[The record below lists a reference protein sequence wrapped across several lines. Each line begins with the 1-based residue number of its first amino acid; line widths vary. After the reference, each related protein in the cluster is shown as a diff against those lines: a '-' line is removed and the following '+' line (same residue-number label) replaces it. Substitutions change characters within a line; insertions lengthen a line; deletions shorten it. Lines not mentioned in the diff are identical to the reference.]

1 MGWLQ
6 EHALHSACK
15 KHLKSSLSAYVFI
28 SAWRHDLMMNHM
40 GQVNAL
46 HWCCCIRQPVGHKY
60 IIVWFEYLRKYSN
73 ITGLLCACMN
83 GLQVIIE
90 TLRLSNPV
98 ALLWRE
104 AIEDVPL
111 HGIISVSL
119 SQMTLIVQFMSKV
132 GSCKK
137 ELFSLRSRFNWDSG
151 RS

>member
-1 MGWLQ
+1 
-6 EHALHSACK
+6 
-15 KHLKSSLSAYVFI
+15 
-28 SAWRHDLMMNHM
+28 
-40 GQVNAL
+40 
-46 HWCCCIRQPVGHKY
+46 
-60 IIVWFEYLRKYSN
+60 LRKYSN
-73 ITGLLCACMN
+73 ITGLLGACMN

-137 ELFSLRSRFNWDSG
+137 ELFSLRSRFN
-151 RS
+151 